1 MHSIKVLDVTL
12 RDGGCV
18 NDFNFGKKYMDQI
31 LSAEELSGV
40 DYIELGYID
49 DTDGAYEGRTKF
61 ISEKAAGDFIK
72 NKKHSIE
79 YLVMMDYGKFDVT
92 KLSKASESRVDG
104 IRLAFHRK
112 NLRDIAVVGNE
123 ILNKGYKLFIQPMLT
138 IHYTD
143 KEILELIDI
152 VNNDLSKASA
162 LYLVDSFGEM
172 RANDVE
178 RILNIYDHNLNKEIG
193 IGFHSHNNLQMSY
206 ANAISLIRF
215 SIDREIIVDSSIL
228 GMGKGAGN
236 LNTELLLEHLNLF
249 YEKKYE
255 LLPLMEVIDNV
266 LSPLK
271 AEYNWGY
278 SIEYYLSSKYHISP
292 SYANYFYNKHSLSV
306 KQLSELLSCVDEEK
320 KISFDKEYAREIY
333 REYKSRNLIDDN
345 RAIDSLKKIIS
356 EKEVLLVAPGKNAM
370 IYADRVKKAAQG
382 KNVIV
387 IGVNNA
393 DLIKVDYLM
402 VTRMDMF
409 YELEGSG
416 IQMIALSNITDDPSK
431 VNTLLNYSRWTLYK
445 DETRDSSGFV
455 VLRLME
461 YCKPKKIML
470 AGFDGLSYDINDNY
484 YDETMR
490 FAYTKENIKKN
501 NELLREYISELKTKI
516 EVEYI
521 TPSLYE
527 EKND

>member
-31 LSAEELSGV
+31 LSAEEQAGV

-61 ISEKAAGDFIK
+61 INERAAGYFLK
-72 NKKHSIE
+72 NKKNGIE

-92 KLSKASESRVDG
+92 KLSVSSESGVDG

-112 NLRDIAVVGNE
+112 NLRDIVSVGKE
-123 ILNKGYKLFIQPMLT
+123 ILDKGYKLYIQPMLT

-152 VNNDLSKASA
+152 VNNELDQATA

-178 RILNIYDHNLNKEIG
+178 RILNIYDHNLNKGIG

-215 SIDREIIVDSSIL
+215 PIDREIIVDSSIL

-255 LLPLMEVIDNV
+255 LLPLMEVIDSV

-278 SIEYYLSSKYHISP
+278 SIEYYLSSKFHISP

-306 KQLSELLSCVDEEK
+306 KQLSELLSYVDEEK
-320 KISFDKEYAREIY
+320 KISFDKEYARKIY

-345 RAIDSLKKIIS
+345 RAIDELKKIIC
-356 EKEVLLVAPGKNAM
+356 KKDVLLVAPGKNAK
-370 IYADRVKKAAQG
+370 IYADKVKEAARG
-382 KNVIV
+382 DNVVV
-387 IGVNNA
+387 IGVNNP
-393 DLIKVDYLM
+393 DLIEIDYLM
-402 VTRMDMF
+402 VSRMDMF
-409 YELEGSG
+409 HALEGSG

-445 DETRDSSGFV
+445 GETRDSSGFV
-455 VLRLME
+455 ILRLME
-461 YCKPKKIML
+461 YCKPNRIML
-470 AGFDGLSYDINDNY
+470 AGFDGLSFDINDNY

-490 FAYTKENIKKN
+490 FAYTKENISKN
-501 NELLREYISELKTKI
+501 NDLLREYICELKKSI
-516 EVEYI
+516 DVEYI

-527 EKND
+527 EKNG

>member
-1 MHSIKVLDVTL
+1 MRSIKVLDVTL

-49 DTDGAYEGRTKF
+49 DSDGAYEGRTKF
-61 ISEKAAGDFIK
+61 ISEKAAGDFVK
-72 NKKHSIE
+72 NKKHNIE
-79 YLVMMDYGKFDVT
+79 YLVMMDYGKYDVSN
-92 KLSKASESRVDG
+92 LSEASDSRVDG

-112 NLRDIAVVGNE
+112 NLNDISTVGNE

-152 VNNDLSKASA
+152 VNNDLANASA
-162 LYLVDSFGEM
+162 LYFVDSFGEM

-178 RILNIYDHNLNKEIG
+178 RIINIYDHNLNKEIG

-206 ANAISLIRF
+206 ANAISLLRF
-215 SIDREIIVDSSIL
+215 PINREIIVDSSIL

-249 YEKKYE
+249 HGKKYE
-255 LLPLMEVIDNV
+255 LQPLMEVIDSV

-271 AEYNWGY
+271 AEFNWGY
-278 SIEYYLSSKYHISP
+278 SIEYYLSSKNHISP

-306 KQLSELLSCVDEEK
+306 KQLSELLSYVEEEK
-320 KISFDKEYAREIY
+320 KISFDKEYARKIY
-333 REYKSRNLIDDN
+333 REYKSRNLVDDN
-345 RAIDSLKKIIS
+345 RAIDDLKEIIHN
-356 EKEVLLVAPGKNAM
+356 KDVLLVAPGKNAK
-370 IYADRVKKAAQG
+370 IHADKVREAAKG
-382 KNVIV
+382 ENVIV
-387 IGVNNA
+387 IGVNNP
-393 DLIKVDYLM
+393 DLITVDFLM
-402 VTRMDMF
+402 ISRMDMF
-409 YELEGSG
+409 HSLEGSR

-431 VNTLLNYSRWTLYK
+431 VKVLLNYSRWTLYK
-445 DETRDSSGFV
+445 DETCDSAGFV
-455 VLRLME
+455 ILKLME
-461 YCKPKKIML
+461 YCEPNKIML
-470 AGFDGLSYDINDNY
+470 AGFDGLSYDINENY

-490 FAYTKENIKKN
+490 FAYTKENISKS
-501 NELLREYISELKTKI
+501 NELFKEYIGELKKRIDI
-516 EVEYI
+516 EYL